1 MAKKEVKLPKY
12 IDYDLEGY
20 RGFGV
25 VRFPLAIREIN
36 GKWVGSYAYDK
47 AEYALAAA
55 WGDTRKEVEDELLR
69 QLKMDRLLSQKM
81 GELGYKWDVGKKELK
96 KIRQ

>member
-20 RGFGV
+20 RGCGV
-25 VRFPLAIREIN
+25 VRFPLVIQEKN
-36 GKWVGSYAYDK
+36 DKWVGSYAYDD
-47 AEYALAAA
+47 AEYALAVA

-69 QLKMDRLLSQKM
+69 QLKMDRLLSQKLK
-81 GELGYKWDVGKKELK
+81 ELGYKWDVGKKELR
-96 KIRQ
+96 KIHQ